1 METTNKYDRRIENL
15 KTLIEVDAKKA
26 QDSLAALNE
35 VIAGAFAESSNTV
48 NASDWNT
55 DRADAHAKL
64 VDLQWEIERL
74 ANSLEKAVH
83 AATNA
88 GTPAA

>member
-1 METTNKYDRRIENL
+1 MEATNKYERRIENL
-15 KTLIEVDAKKA
+15 KTLIEVDAKNA
-26 QDSLAALNE
+26 QDSLTALNE
-35 VIAGAFAESSNTV
+35 AIAGTFAELSNTV
-48 NASDWNT
+48 TSVDWNT

-83 AATNA
+83 AATKI
-88 GTPAA
+88 GTPAR